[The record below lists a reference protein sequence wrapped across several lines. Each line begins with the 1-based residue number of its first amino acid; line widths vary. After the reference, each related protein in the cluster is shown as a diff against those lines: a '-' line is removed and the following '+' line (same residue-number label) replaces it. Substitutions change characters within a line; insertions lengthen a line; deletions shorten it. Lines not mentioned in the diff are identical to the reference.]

1 MAGKEALLRQWE
13 EREVELARMGR
24 YESRWAFIIFTG
36 SSLQPQGWAGSIPV
50 PPSPCSW
57 YPSAWTTPW
66 LCPTPPVIPCII
78 PAIATSWL
86 SNLSLFPIL
95 SPGDSW
101 TLWGRAGDGEDLRG
115 LPQRKSWPQEVGQKP
130 SRDQCSLERYNLPPL
145 CIKIIYSHSK
155 GQSATI
161 SVSFLCHQQ
170 QSLLLIKYLPMIGE
184 SAEKLQ
190 PKKDRGGSELR
201 LLGMVKWSD
210 EEAREIC
217 GVRVGGY
224 HLKQDSEGWTE
235 ENKELKWAVK
245 GIQKVN

>member
-66 LCPTPPVIPCII
+66 LCPTLPVIPCII

-101 TLWGRAGDGEDLRG
+101 TLWGRAGDREDLRG
-115 LPQRKSWPQEVGQKP
+115 LPQRKSWPQQVGQKP

-145 CIKIIYSHSK
+145 CINHLFSLQGPKCYHLCIFP
-155 GQSATI
+155 
-161 SVSFLCHQQ
+161 VSPTTVTVTAQILTH
-170 QSLLLIKYLPMIGE
+170 
-184 SAEKLQ
+184 
-190 PKKDRGGSELR
+190 DRGKCREVAAQKR
-201 LLGMVKWSD
+201 QRRVWA
-210 EEAREIC
+210 EASRN
-217 GVRVGGY
+217 G
-224 HLKQDSEGWTE
+224 
-235 ENKELKWAVK
+235 
-245 GIQKVN
+245 